1 MLSEG
6 VWQVVKE
13 HLAKEGF
20 VCDDSVKE
28 YIEQNAEVTPFNG
41 GVFITVGNE
50 FDVFVVPEKRG
61 KWNIRGEITRFLA
74 KMAEKYDVAIVR
86 INEDNV
92 KSLRLAKFF
101 GFNEIERKNGVIR
114 LERKLWAESLED

>member
-1 MLSEG
+1 MLSDE
-6 VWQVVKE
+6 VWQVIKD
-13 HLAKEGF
+13 HLAKDGF
-20 VCDDSVKE
+20 VCDNSVKKLVE
-28 YIEQNAEVTPFNG
+28 ENAEITPFNG

-74 KMAEKYDVAIVR
+74 KMAEKHDIAIVR

-101 GFNEIERKNGVIR
+101 GFDEIERKDGVIK
-114 LERKLWAESLED
+114 LERKLWAELSEV

>member
-1 MLSEG
+1 MLSED
-6 VWQVVKE
+6 VWQVIKE

-20 VCDDSVKE
+20 VCDDSVKK
-28 YIEQNAEVTPFNG
+28 YIEENAEITPFNG
-41 GVFITVGNE
+41 GVFIAIGNE

-61 KWNIRGEITRFLA
+61 KWNIRGEVTRFLA
-74 KMAEKYDVAIVR
+74 NMAQTYDVALVR

-101 GFNEIERKNGVIR
+101 GFNEIERKDGVIS
-114 LERKLWAESLED
+114 LERKLWEKQSVH

>member
-1 MLSEG
+1 MLSED
-6 VWQVVKE
+6 VWQVVKDY
-13 HLAKEGF
+13 LAKEGF
-20 VCDDSVKE
+20 VCDDSVKK
-28 YIEQNAEVTPFNG
+28 YIEENAEVTPFNG
-41 GVFITVGNE
+41 GVFIAIGNE

-74 KMAEKYDVAIVR
+74 NMAQKYDVALVR

-101 GFNEIERKNGVIR
+101 GFNEIERKDGVIS
-114 LERKLWAESLED
+114 LERKLWEKQSVH

>member
-1 MLSEG
+1 MLSED
-6 VWQVVKE
+6 VWQVVKDHYGYE
-13 HLAKEGF
+13 ETIGGK
-20 VCDDSVKE
+20 SVKE
-28 YIEQNAEVTPFNG
+28 YIEENAEITPFNG
-41 GVFITVGNE
+41 GVFIAIGNE

-74 KMAEKYDVAIVR
+74 NMAQTYDVALVR

-101 GFNEIERKNGVIR
+101 GFDEIERKNGVIR
-114 LERKLWAESLED
+114 LERKLWAEQLDH

>member
-1 MLSEG
+1 MLSDE
-6 VWQVVKE
+6 VWQVIKD
-13 HLAKEGF
+13 HLAKDGL
-20 VCDDSVKE
+20 VCDDNVKKLVE
-28 YIEQNAEVTPFNG
+28 ENAEITPFNG

-74 KMAEKYDVAIVR
+74 KMAEKHDVAIVR

-92 KSLRLAKFF
+92 KSLRLAEFF
-101 GFNEIERKNGVIR
+101 GFDEVERKDGVIK
-114 LERKLWAESLED
+114 LERKLWAERLDH